1 MEEYILSATAE
12 TTVEAEN
19 QEEAKEAIWEHQRDL
34 DYNQVVAEP
43 LTTDDDYFKLH
54 IRTVGSNKMSAGY
67 GLMQSQSALELAFR
81 GSASICRSLL
91 GPDMAT
97 QLRYNLALHLLATL
111 EGDSIEGETL
121 EENIQEIKEKAHE
134 LSEDGV
140 ESPFVEVASQEFV
153 IESDEDEEGDME

>member
-34 DYNQVVAEP
+34 DYNQIVAEP
-43 LTTDDDYFKLH
+43 LTSDKDYFKLH
-54 IRTVGSNKMSAGY
+54 LRTVGSNKRNFGY
-67 GLMQSQSALELAFR
+67 GLMQSQSALGLAFR
-81 GSASICRSLL
+81 GSTSICRSLL

-97 QLRYNLALHLLATL
+97 QLRYNLALHLLATV

-134 LSEDGV
+134 LSEDDV
-140 ESPFVEVASQEFV
+140 ESPFTEVASQDFV
-153 IESDEDEEGDME
+153 IEPDDEEEADAE